1 MSDTGQ
7 SALLPA
13 GLKDVLPPQAA
24 QEAAVVERL
33 IATCG
38 AFGYERVKP
47 PLLEFEDTLLAGAG
61 QDLAQQ
67 TFRLMDP
74 VSQRMM
80 GLRADITPQVA
91 RLAATR
97 LANAPRPLRLCYAGQ
112 VLQVKGSQLRPERQF
127 GQVGAELIGAPQERA
142 DAEVVALAAEALD
155 AVGVAD
161 LTIDLTVP
169 TLVQRVA
176 EGLGLAAQ
184 DLAAV
189 RPALDRKDEAGV
201 AALMGRHAETLVG
214 LLRASGSADRALHAL
229 TTLRLPDAARGDIA
243 SLERIV
249 QGVRALRP
257 SLALTIDA
265 VENRGFEYH
274 TGVSFTV
281 FAPRVRGEIGR
292 GGRYRMA
299 ALDGERGGTSG
310 AESSTGFTLYMDSI
324 LRALPRATA
333 APRLY
338 LPAAVAAREGPI
350 WRAQGW
356 TTVAGLEDG
365 KNSSAE
371 ARRLQCSH
379 ALVDGKPVAIEE

>member
-1 MSDTGQ
+1 M
-7 SALLPA
+7 LPA

-61 QDLAQQ
+61 QDVAQQ

-97 LANAPRPLRLCYAGQ
+97 LANASRPLRLCYAGQ

-142 DAEVVALAAEALD
+142 DAEVVALAAEALE
-155 AVGVAD
+155 AVGVAS

-169 TLVQRVA
+169 TLVRRVA
-176 EGLGLAAQ
+176 EGLGVTAQ
-184 DLAAV
+184 ALAAV

-201 AALMGRHAETLVG
+201 AATMGRHAETFAG
-214 LLRASGSADRALHAL
+214 LLRASGRADHALRALAA
-229 TTLRLPDAARGDIA
+229 LRLPDAARADIA

-249 QGVRALRP
+249 QAIRALRP
-257 SLALTIDA
+257 AQGLTIDA

-274 TGVSFTV
+274 TGVSFTI
-281 FAPRVRGEIGR
+281 FARGVRGEIGR

-299 ALDGERGGTSG
+299 GLDSGRGTE
-310 AESSTGFTLYMDSI
+310 ESSTGFTLYMDSI
-324 LRALPRATA
+324 LRALPA
-333 APRLY
+333 AKAAARLY
-338 LPAAVAAREGPI
+338 LPAAIAAQQGPT

-356 TTVAGLEDG
+356 VTVAGLEDG
-365 KNSSAE
+365 ESGPDNERAE

-379 ALVDGKPVAIEE
+379 ALVDGKPAAVKE